1 MKIERFEDIQAWQ
14 EARVL
19 TQMVYAVSTK
29 GRFAQDRRLAS
40 QIQAAAGSVMN
51 NIAEGFDAQSDKE
64 FIRFLIYARRSAT
77 EVQSELYIALD
88 QQYITDE
95 EFTAIYEKATEA
107 KRLINGF
114 IRYLRQSPQQAQR
127 TTRPKTT

>member
-1 MKIERFEDIQAWQ
+1 
-14 EARVL
+14 
-19 TQMVYAVSTK
+19 MVYAVSTK

-40 QIQAAAGSVMN
+40 QIQAAAGSVIN

-88 QQYITDE
+88 QQYITAE

-107 KRLINGF
+107 KKLINGF
-114 IRYLRQSPQQAQR
+114 IRYLRQSLQQLQR
-127 TTRPKTT
+127 TT

>member
-1 MKIERFEDIQAWQ
+1 MKIERFEDIQSWQ

-19 TQMVYAVSTK
+19 TQMVYAVSAK

-95 EFTAIYEKATEA
+95 EFAAIYEKATEA
-107 KRLINGF
+107 KKLINGF
-114 IRYLRQSPQQAQR
+114 IRYLRQSL
-127 TTRPKTT
+127 